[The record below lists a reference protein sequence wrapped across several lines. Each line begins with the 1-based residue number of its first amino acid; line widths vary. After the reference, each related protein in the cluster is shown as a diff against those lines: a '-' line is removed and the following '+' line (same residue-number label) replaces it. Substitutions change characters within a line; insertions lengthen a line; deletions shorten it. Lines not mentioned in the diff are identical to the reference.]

1 MKFRYVGNKCTPR
14 ESTKEYTE
22 KKLSKLNRFFSGDC
36 TADVVY
42 TLEKGD
48 RFKVEVTVIYE
59 GIIFRAQSVTDDF
72 MHSIDEVVD
81 LLVRQIRKHKTK
93 LQKRIK
99 NSDFAFEGYEESSN
113 AQEDDG
119 LVIKRKQISVK
130 PMSCEEAILQMN
142 MLGHDF
148 FVFRNEDGN
157 MNVVYCRKDGNY
169 GLIETN

>member
-93 LQKRIK
+93 LQKRGTFYLTSLHLKAPNDLPRK
-99 NSDFAFEGYEESSN
+99 NCKSRRWSLLRHG
-113 AQEDDG
+113 
-119 LVIKRKQISVK
+119 
-130 PMSCEEAILQMN
+130 
-142 MLGHDF
+142 
-148 FVFRNEDGN
+148 
-157 MNVVYCRKDGNY
+157 
-169 GLIETN
+169 